1 MFFKQPPSLPE
12 VISRFICQYNLHWET
27 NYQFQQINLYVL
39 TYHITVGDE
48 IKC

>member
-1 MFFKQPPSLPE
+1 MIFMQPPSLSE
-12 VISRFICQYNLHWET
+12 VISRFICQYNIHWET